1 MAILLTLKQY
11 NVKITASESTHM
23 HLKNINS
30 CSVYQLNKDNLWAS
44 VSYSVNIDAEI
55 CAD

>member
-1 MAILLTLKQY
+1 MKYNPSINLRLPILLVLKQH

-30 CSVYQLNKDNLWAS
+30 CSVQQLNKDTL
-44 VSYSVNIDAEI
+44 
-55 CAD
+55 